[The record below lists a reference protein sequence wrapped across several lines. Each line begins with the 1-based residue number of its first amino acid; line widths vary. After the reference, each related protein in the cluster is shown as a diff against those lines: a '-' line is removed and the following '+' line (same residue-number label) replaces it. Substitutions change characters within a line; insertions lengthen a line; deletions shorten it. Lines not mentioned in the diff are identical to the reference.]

1 MNPPRTLTKVLFA
14 QIELSEICPNG
25 KVGVSKWEV
34 FYCILGMVLS
44 CRKFLLKHSF
54 IFIAFEISCKKN
66 FSPTLLVLL
75 ASLII
80 KLTQDLITEGK
91 KENELLMYRGLM
103 FRTQRNEQ
111 SRQLLYFL
119 NKELSL

>member
-34 FYCILGMVLS
+34 FYCILGTVLS
-44 CRKFLLKHSF
+44 CREFLLKHSF
-54 IFIAFEISCKKN
+54 IFIAFEISCKKI
-66 FSPTLLVLL
+66 FSPALLVLL

-119 NKELSL
+119 NKE